1 MHDALRCVCVTCV
14 CVSPQVSPAAAAVS
28 PGSRGRKSF
37 QVLQDGWHPDII
49 MLNGTRVCACV
60 CINRDCADETLIKI
74 LN

>member
-1 MHDALRCVCVTCV
+1 MHDALRCVCVTSVCV

-49 MLNGTRVCACV
+49 MLNGTCVRVCV
-60 CINRDCADETLIKI
+60 Y
-74 LN
+74 